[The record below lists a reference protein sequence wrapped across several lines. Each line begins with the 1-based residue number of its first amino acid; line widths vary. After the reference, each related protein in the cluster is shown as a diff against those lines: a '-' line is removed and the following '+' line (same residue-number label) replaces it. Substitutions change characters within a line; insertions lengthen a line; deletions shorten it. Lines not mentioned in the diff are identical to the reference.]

1 MKKIEMHCHILPGI
15 DDGAENMKQSL
26 QMLQIAMD
34 SEIVGAIVTP
44 HGSARDA
51 SRERTE
57 KIRKLCRIFQ
67 AKAEQQFDVI
77 FPVFPGQEILY
88 SSDARR
94 LLDEG
99 KLLTLADTRYVL
111 VEFMPSTPY
120 SMLYGAVREMRM
132 GGYVP
137 IMAHVER
144 YNALREGDRLAEL
157 AEAGAKIQMNYSSVG
172 GSIAV
177 RPPDGAESSWKSSGS
192 IFYRQTCM
200 IRYTASRIRAAQTAG
215 CRSIWMKNISGC
227 WCRAMHE
234 RFWKKKDNRLEE
246 RDRWKRDL
254 RMTRWR
260 SIC

>member
-15 DDGAENMKQSL
+15 DDGAEDMKQSL
-26 QMLQIAMD
+26 QMLHIAMEH
-34 SEIVGAIVTP
+34 EIMGAIVTP

-57 KIRKLCRIFQ
+57 KIRKLCRIFR
-67 AKAEQQFDVI
+67 AKAEKQFDVI

-88 SSDARR
+88 SSDTRR

-172 GSIAV
+172 GSWHSTTT
-177 RPPDGAESSWKSSGS
+177 R
-192 IFYRQTCM
+192 
-200 IRYTASRIRAAQTAG
+200 
-215 CRSIWMKNISGC
+215 
-227 WCRAMHE
+227 WCR
-234 RFWKKKDNRLEE
+234 KQLEE
-246 RDRWKRDL
+246 QWVDFLSTDMHDPVHRKPDTSSADRWMQKHLDEEYIRLLVQGNARAILEEKRQQA
-254 RMTRWR
+254 RGKR
-260 SIC
+260 